1 MKEKLTFLFR
11 WKYLICVLLGI
22 YCFPLPMLAAQV
34 LVKVKGFMSEMQAIR
49 QIEANSDYVFF
60 FDAAKLDG
68 TNRKN
73 IDCEG
78 SIEKVLN
85 TVFEGSNVTYVVK
98 GNEVVLKVDGQ
109 AVQQKKDSRMV
120 TGVVTDAV
128 DGTPLVGVNVMVKGT
143 QVGAITDLNG
153 KYNIRVSGTKAV
165 LVFSYVGYQKRE
177 SPVEDL
183 RVINVT
189 LEGDQQT
196 LNEVVVV
203 GSGVQKK
210 VSVTGSITNVK
221 GDILRMPSSML
232 SNSFAGKL
240 AGVISTS
247 TSGQPGSGSNFYIRG
262 ISTFGG
268 RTTPLILL
276 DDVEISAGDL
286 NYVPAENIESFSILK
301 DASATAIYGARGANG
316 VMIITTKGGDYN
328 TKTKVN
334 VSVENSFNMMNNF
347 PEFVDGPTYMELYNE
362 ADLARNPNKTEEQLR
377 FSKKRI
383 QLTRDGVNPYV
394 YPNVDW
400 QDIMFKDMAMSQRV
414 NVNVSGGGTKVKY
427 YMSLNVSH
435 DSGLLNT
442 EKAYS
447 WNNNIN
453 IMNYTF
459 QNNISYKLTPTT
471 TIKMNMNAQIR
482 QSKGP
487 NKSVG
492 DFFKSV
498 LTTNPVNFPAV
509 YPAQPGDTYIRYGS
523 EELSSG
529 QIYSNP
535 YAEMMT
541 TYKESNG
548 NTLNTVVKLEQDFG
562 FITKGLKANVWV
574 NFKNWS
580 NSSYNRSIS
589 PYYFKAT
596 GYNENDPMHYEFERL
611 REGSDYISESDVTRG
626 TDQTF
631 EFQGNISYNRQF
643 GLHNVGGM
651 LIYKQR
657 EYRSNVLPNRN
668 QGFSGRFTYDYGQ
681 RYLAE
686 VNFGYNGTERLAKKK
701 RFGFFP
707 AVSLGWVISNE
718 KFFEPL
724 KNVVNTLKLR
734 TSYGLVGSDDLASAG
749 GSYYLYIDKLTNGS
763 LDHLKW
769 TFGEDLNYTKGGP
782 EVAYYA
788 NTDAVWEKA
797 KKFDIGV
804 DMTLFNDW
812 NVTVDYFY
820 DRRYDIFMQRQS
832 WPNSLGY
839 ASARPWG
846 NVGKM
851 DNKGVEFSLNYSKRF
866 NKDLSGSFQAN
877 LTYNKNELV
886 YKDEPDYPTIWKS
899 ETGKPY
905 SRITGYIAEGLFQSQ
920 EEIDNSPEQMV
931 GSSKVMVGDIKY
943 RDLNGD
949 GKITEDDQCMISK
962 YGPMPRMQY
971 GFGGTITYKKFD
983 FGIFFSGSAMRS
995 IMMNG
1000 LDPFRNGGGGLD
1012 DKNVLKY
1019 IADNHWSVD
1028 NPNPNAKYPRM
1039 GIYVNDVSNNTVNS
1053 TYWLRN
1059 GSFLRLKNLEIGYKI
1074 PYGRIYASGA
1084 NLLCFSPFDLWD
1096 PELGS
1101 WSSYPLQRTINI
1113 GLQLNF

>member
-1 MKEKLTFLFR
+1 MKEKKQHCR
-11 WKYLICVLLGI
+11 WKYLVCIWFGVF
-22 YCFPLPMLAAQV
+22 CFPLIAVAAQGII
-34 LVKVKGFMSEMQAIR
+34 KVKGFISEVQAIR
-49 QIEANSDYVFF
+49 QIEKDSKYVFF
-60 FDAAKLDG
+60 YDAADLDAVKRKKFDCQG
-68 TNRKN
+68 T
-73 IDCEG
+73 
-78 SIEKVLN
+78 IEKVLDA
-85 TVFEGSNVTYVVK
+85 VFAGSNVTYIVK
-98 GNEVVLKVDGQ
+98 GDEVVLKVDKQ
-109 AVQQKKDSRMV
+109 NVQQKNEKRTV
-120 TGVVTDAV
+120 TGVVTDAI
-128 DGTPLVGVNVMVKGT
+128 DGSPLVGVNIVVKGQST
-143 QVGAITDLNG
+143 GTITDLEG
-153 KYNIRVSGTKAV
+153 KYSINVSGSNAV
-165 LVFSYVGYQKRE
+165 LVFSYIGYQKRE
-177 SPVEDL
+177 APVEDL

-189 LEGDQQT
+189 MSGDQQT

-210 VSVTGSITNVK
+210 VSVTGAITNVK
-221 GDILRMPSSML
+221 GDILRMPTSQL

-240 AGVISTS
+240 AGVIATNST
-247 TSGQPGSGSNFYIRG
+247 GEPGSGANFYIRG

-286 NYVPAENIESFSILK
+286 NYVPAENIESFSVLK

-316 VMIITTKGGDYN
+316 VMIVSTKGGDYN
-328 TKTKVN
+328 MKTKINVN
-334 VSVENSFNMMNNF
+334 VENSFNIVNDF

-362 ADLARNPNKTEEQLR
+362 ADLSRNPSKSKEQLLY
-377 FSKKRI
+377 SDKRI

-400 QDIMFKDMAMSQRV
+400 EDVIFRKMAMTQRA

-482 QSKGP
+482 QKKGP
-487 NKSVG
+487 NINTS
-492 DFFKSV
+492 DLFKMI
-498 LTTNPVNFPAV
+498 LTTTPVTFPV
-509 YPAQPGDTYIRYGS
+509 TYPAEPGDKYIRYGS
-523 EELSSG
+523 DFQASD
-529 QIYSNP
+529 YKYPNP
-535 YAEMMT
+535 YAQMMT
-541 TYKESNG
+541 SYKEENS
-548 NTLNTVVKLEQDFG
+548 NTLNTVIKIDQDFR

-580 NSSYNRSIS
+580 YSSYNRSIT
-589 PYYFKAT
+589 PYLFRAV
-596 GYNENDPMHYEFERL
+596 GYSEDNPMEYELERIQ
-611 REGSDYISESDVTRG
+611 EGTEYISESKEIERNAN
-626 TDQTF
+626 QTF

-643 GLHNVGGM
+643 ELHNVSGM
-651 LIYKQR
+651 LIYRQR
-657 EYRSNVLPNRN
+657 EYRSSILPNRN
-668 QGFSGRFTYDYGQ
+668 QGLSGRFTYDYDQ

-707 AVSLGWVISNE
+707 AMSLGWVISNE
-718 KFFEPL
+718 KFFEPM
-724 KNVVNTLKLR
+724 KNVVNNLKLR
-734 TSYGLVGSDDLASAG
+734 GSYGLVGSDDLKQPG
-749 GSYYLYIDKLTNGS
+749 GSYYLYIDKLTDGA
-763 LDHLKW
+763 LDKLKW
-769 TFGEDLNYTKGGP
+769 TFGESINHTLGGP
-782 EVAYYA
+782 EIAYYA
-788 NTDAVWEKA
+788 NYDAVWEKA
-797 KKFDIGV
+797 RKLDIGV
-804 DMTLFNDW
+804 DMTLFDNW
-812 NVTVDYFY
+812 NVTIDYFY
-820 DRRYDIFMQRQS
+820 DRRYDIFMERQS

-839 ASARPWG
+839 DKAKPWG

-851 DNKGVEFSLNYSKRF
+851 DNKGVELSINYQKHFSKYF
-866 NKDLSGSFQAN
+866 SGSFQAN
-877 LTYNKNELV
+877 LTYNKNKLV

-931 GSSKVMVGDIKY
+931 GNSKPMVGDIKY

-949 GKITEDDQCMISK
+949 GKVTEDDQCMISK
-962 YGPMPRMQY
+962 YGSVPRMQY

-983 FGIFFSGSAMRS
+983 FGIFFSGSALRS
-995 IMMNG
+995 IMANG
-1000 LDPFRNGGGGLD
+1000 LDPFMEGNHLPNR
-1012 DKNVLKY
+1012 NVLKF

-1028 NPNPNAKYPRM
+1028 NPDPNARYPRL
-1039 GIYVNDVSNNTVNS
+1039 GLVAGDVDNNTVNS

-1059 GSFLRLKNLEIGYKI
+1059 GSFLRLKNIEIGYKI
-1074 PYGRIYASGA
+1074 PYGRIFASGA
-1084 NLLCFSPFDLWD
+1084 NLLRFSPFDLWD
-1096 PELGS
+1096 PELSS
-1101 WSSYPLQRTINI
+1101 WNSYPLQRTVNV